1 MGPYLADGP
10 SVGTCGVRQWLNN
23 RILCLHRS
31 GLFLAQGTELLTVKL
46 ELGYRWAA
54 GSEAVEPESLSCYRM
69 SGP

>member
-1 MGPYLADGP
+1 M
-10 SVGTCGVRQWLNN
+10 RQWLND
-23 RILCLHRS
+23 RILCLHRR

-54 GSEAVEPESLSCYRM
+54 GSEAMEPEPLSCYRM